1 MPGTASGQGSESR
14 DLGRS
19 GREASMGKRG
29 QQQGPPG
36 LGQGRDKDAGWAS
49 TGWFM
54 GNKRLCLKL
63 GGGMQES
70 GEGKPSKVAGS
81 IVEPLAC

>member
-1 MPGTASGQGSESR
+1 MGKVQRAEIWVGLEEKP
-14 DLGRS
+14 
-19 GREASMGKRG
+19 SMGKRG

-63 GGGMQES
+63 GGMQES